1 MKNKKKYITGI
12 GILILLV
19 LLLFISIKF
28 LDRGSTK
35 SDDINRLNNTTD
47 EKLKFDYLLDGY
59 PEADVP
65 LYKIKEVSSSKYYI
79 NFDPKNISYFDD
91 TNYTYYNVV
100 FYTDASQS
108 EFLSYYKELFD
119 KEYVEEYANP
129 EMVKGYVGKYRVTA
143 AHYGSE
149 DTGYVQVYLPN
160 EEFTKDNK
168 YFGNYP
174 NLFEEDSMFV
184 EHENSYGLLNQ
195 AGGQTEYTRYFTVID
210 SGDRDKDGKDDVDEF
225 AVLISKYENIYK
237 DKLNYTMENELMSWG
252 EGEYTVKVSFSKDHG
267 RVYLNIR
274 GGIKE

>member
-1 MKNKKKYITGI
+1 MENKKKYITGI

-19 LLLFISIKF
+19 LLLFISVKF

-35 SDDINRLNNTTD
+35 NDDINSLNNTSD
-47 EKLKFDYLLDGY
+47 EKQEFDYLLEGY
-59 PEADVP
+59 PETDVP
-65 LYKIKEVSSSKYYI
+65 LYKIREVSSSKYYI

-174 NLFEEDSMFV
+174 DLFEEDSMFV

-210 SGDRDKDGKDDVDEF
+210 SGDIDKDGKDDVDEF

-237 DKLNYTMENELMSWG
+237 DKLNYTMEDEQMSWEDG
-252 EGEYTVKVSFSKDHG
+252 GYKITISFSKDHG

>member
-1 MKNKKKYITGI
+1 MKNKYIIGI
-12 GILILLV
+12 GVLILLV
-19 LLLFISIKF
+19 LLLFISGKF

-35 SDDINRLNNTTD
+35 NDDIDSSNNTSD
-47 EKLKFDYLLDGY
+47 EKQEFDYLLEGY
-59 PEADVP
+59 PEVDVP
-65 LYKIKEVSSSKYYI
+65 LYKIREVSSSKYYI

-108 EFLSYYKELFD
+108 EFLNYYKELFD

-129 EMVKGYVGKYRVTA
+129 EMVKGYVGTYRVTA
-143 AHYGSE
+143 AHYGSD

-168 YFGNYP
+168 YFVSYP
-174 NLFEEDSMFV
+174 DLFEEDSMLV

-225 AVLISKYENIYK
+225 AVLISKYENMYK
-237 DKLNYTMENELMSWG
+237 DKLNYTMEGEQMSWEDG
-252 EGEYTVKVSFSKDHG
+252 GYKITVSFSKDHG

>member
-1 MKNKKKYITGI
+1 MNNKKKYITGI
-12 GILILLV
+12 GILILLI
-19 LLLFISIKF
+19 LLLFISEKF

-35 SDDINRLNNTTD
+35 NEDINSLNNTSD

-59 PEADVP
+59 PEADVT
-65 LYKIKEVSSSKYYI
+65 LYKIREVSSSKYYI

-119 KEYVEEYANP
+119 KEYVEEYVNP

-143 AHYGSE
+143 AHYGSG

-168 YFGNYP
+168 YFDSYP
-174 NLFEEDSMFV
+174 DLFEEDSMLV

-225 AVLISKYENIYK
+225 AVLISKCENIYK
-237 DKLNYTMENELMSWG
+237 DKLNYTMEGEQMSWEDG
-252 EGEYTVKVSFSKDHG
+252 GYKITVSFSKNHG

-274 GGIKE
+274 GAIKE

>member
-1 MKNKKKYITGI
+1 M
-12 GILILLV
+12 
-19 LLLFISIKF
+19 
-28 LDRGSTK
+28 
-35 SDDINRLNNTTD
+35 
-47 EKLKFDYLLDGY
+47 
-59 PEADVP
+59 P
-65 LYKIKEVSSSKYYI
+65 LYKIREVSSSKYYI

-119 KEYVEEYANP
+119 KEYVEEYVNP

-143 AHYGSE
+143 AHYGSG

-168 YFGNYP
+168 YFDSYP
-174 NLFEEDSMFV
+174 DLFEEDSMLV

-225 AVLISKYENIYK
+225 AVLISKCENIYK
-237 DKLNYTMENELMSWG
+237 DKLNYTMEGEQMSWEDG
-252 EGEYTVKVSFSKDHG
+252 GYKITVSFSKDHG

-274 GGIKE
+274 GAIKE

>member
-1 MKNKKKYITGI
+1 MNNKKKYITVV
-12 GILILLV
+12 GILILLI
-19 LLLFISIKF
+19 LLLFISVKF

-35 SDDINRLNNTTD
+35 NDDINSLNNTSD
-47 EKLKFDYLLDGY
+47 EKLEFDYLLDGY

-65 LYKIKEVSSSKYYI
+65 LYKIREVSSSKYYI

-168 YFGNYP
+168 YFDSYP
-174 NLFEEDSMFV
+174 DLFEEDSMLV

-237 DKLNYTMENELMSWG
+237 DKLNYTMEGEQMSWEDG
-252 EGEYTVKVSFSKDHG
+252 GYKITVSFSKNHG

>member
-12 GILILLV
+12 GILILLI
-19 LLLFISIKF
+19 LLLFISVKF

-35 SDDINRLNNTTD
+35 NDDINRLNNTTD
-47 EKLKFDYLLDGY
+47 EKQEFDYLLEGY
-59 PEADVP
+59 PETDVP

-210 SGDRDKDGKDDVDEF
+210 SGDIDKDGKDDVDEF

-237 DKLNYTMENELMSWG
+237 DKLNYTMEDEQMSWEDG
-252 EGEYTVKVSFSKDHG
+252 GYKITISFSKDHG

>member
-1 MKNKKKYITGI
+1 MKNKRKYITGI

-19 LLLFISIKF
+19 LLLFISVKF

-47 EKLKFDYLLDGY
+47 EKLKLDYLLDGY

-143 AHYGSE
+143 AHYGSG

-168 YFGNYP
+168 YFVSYP
-174 NLFEEDSMFV
+174 DLFEEDSMLV

-237 DKLNYTMENELMSWG
+237 DKLNYTMEGEQMSWEDG
-252 EGEYTVKVSFSKDHG
+252 GYKITVSFSKDHG

>member
-12 GILILLV
+12 GILILLI
-19 LLLFISIKF
+19 LLLFISVKF

-35 SDDINRLNNTTD
+35 NDDINSLNNTSD
-47 EKLKFDYLLDGY
+47 EKQEFDYLLEGY
-59 PEADVP
+59 PETDVP

-143 AHYGSE
+143 AHYDSG

-168 YFGNYP
+168 YFDTYP
-174 NLFEEDSMFV
+174 DLFEEDSMFV

-210 SGDRDKDGKDDVDEF
+210 SGDIDKDGKDDVDEF

-237 DKLNYTMENELMSWG
+237 DKLNYTMEDEQMSWEDG
-252 EGEYTVKVSFSKDHG
+252 GYKITISFSKDHG

>member
-1 MKNKKKYITGI
+1 MNNKKKYITGI
-12 GILILLV
+12 GILILLI
-19 LLLFISIKF
+19 LLLFISVKF

-35 SDDINRLNNTTD
+35 NDDINSLNNISD
-47 EKLKFDYLLDGY
+47 EKLEFDYLLDGY

-65 LYKIKEVSSSKYYI
+65 LYKIREVSSSKYYI
-79 NFDPKNISYFDD
+79 NFDSKNISYFDD

-168 YFGNYP
+168 YFDSYP
-174 NLFEEDSMFV
+174 DLFEEDSMLV
-184 EHENSYGLLNQ
+184 EYENSYGLLNQ
-195 AGGQTEYTRYFTVID
+195 AGGQSEYTRYFTVID
-210 SGDRDKDGKDDVDEF
+210 SGDRDKDCKDDVDEF
-225 AVLISKYENIYK
+225 AMLISKYENIYK
-237 DKLNYTMENELMSWG
+237 DKLNYTMEGEQMSWEDG
-252 EGEYTVKVSFSKDHG
+252 GYKITVSFSKNHG

>member
-1 MKNKKKYITGI
+1 MKNKYIIGI
-12 GILILLV
+12 GVLILLV
-19 LLLFISIKF
+19 LLLFISGKF
-28 LDRGSTK
+28 LDSGSTK
-35 SDDINRLNNTTD
+35 NDDINSSNNTSD
-47 EKLKFDYLLDGY
+47 EKQEFDYLLEGY
-59 PEADVP
+59 PEVDVP
-65 LYKIKEVSSSKYYI
+65 LYKIREVSSSKYYI

-108 EFLSYYKELFD
+108 EFLNYYKELFD

-143 AHYGSE
+143 AHYGSD

-168 YFGNYP
+168 YFVSYP
-174 NLFEEDSMFV
+174 DLFEEDSMLV

-195 AGGQTEYTRYFTVID
+195 TGGQTEYTRYFTVID

-237 DKLNYTMENELMSWG
+237 DKLNYTMEGEQMSWEDG
-252 EGEYTVKVSFSKDHG
+252 GYKITVSFSKDHG

>member
-1 MKNKKKYITGI
+1 MNNKKKYITVV
-12 GILILLV
+12 GILILLI
-19 LLLFISIKF
+19 LLLFISVKF
-28 LDRGSTK
+28 LDSGSTK
-35 SDDINRLNNTTD
+35 NDDINSLNNTSD

-65 LYKIKEVSSSKYYI
+65 LYKIREVSSSKYYI

-108 EFLSYYKELFD
+108 EFLNYYKELFD

-129 EMVKGYVGKYRVTA
+129 EMVKGYVGKYRVTV
-143 AHYGSE
+143 AHYGSD

-168 YFGNYP
+168 YFVSYP
-174 NLFEEDSMFV
+174 DLFEEDSMLV

-237 DKLNYTMENELMSWG
+237 DKLNYTMEGEQMSWEDG
-252 EGEYTVKVSFSKDHG
+252 GYKITVSFSKDHG

>member
-1 MKNKKKYITGI
+1 MNNKKKYITGI
-12 GILILLV
+12 GILILLI
-19 LLLFISIKF
+19 LLLFISEKF

-35 SDDINRLNNTTD
+35 NEDINSLNNTSD
-47 EKLKFDYLLDGY
+47 EKLKLDYLLDGY

-65 LYKIKEVSSSKYYI
+65 LYKIREVSSSKYYI

-119 KEYVEEYANP
+119 KEYVEEYVNP

-143 AHYGSE
+143 AHYGSG

-168 YFGNYP
+168 YFDSYP
-174 NLFEEDSMFV
+174 DLFEEDSMLV

-237 DKLNYTMENELMSWG
+237 DKLNYTMEGEQMSWEDG
-252 EGEYTVKVSFSKDHG
+252 GYKITVSFSKNHG

>member
-1 MKNKKKYITGI
+1 MENKKKYITGI
-12 GILILLV
+12 GILILLI
-19 LLLFISIKF
+19 LLLFISEKF
-28 LDRGSTK
+28 LDRGPTK
-35 SDDINRLNNTTD
+35 NDDINSLNNTSD

-65 LYKIKEVSSSKYYI
+65 LYKTREVSSSKYYI

-168 YFGNYP
+168 YFDSYP
-174 NLFEEDSMFV
+174 DLFEEDSMLI

-195 AGGQTEYTRYFTVID
+195 VGGQTEYTRYFTVID

-237 DKLNYTMENELMSWG
+237 DKSNYTMEGEQMSWEDG
-252 EGEYTVKVSFSKDHG
+252 GYKITVSFSKDHG

>member
-1 MKNKKKYITGI
+1 MNNKKKYITGI
-12 GILILLV
+12 GILILLI
-19 LLLFISIKF
+19 LLLFISVKF

-35 SDDINRLNNTTD
+35 NDDINSLNNTSD
-47 EKLKFDYLLDGY
+47 EKLEFDYLLDGY

-65 LYKIKEVSSSKYYI
+65 LYKIREVSSSKYYI

-168 YFGNYP
+168 YFDSYP
-174 NLFEEDSMFV
+174 DLFEEDSMLV

-237 DKLNYTMENELMSWG
+237 DKLNYTMEGEQMSWEDG
-252 EGEYTVKVSFSKDHG
+252 GYKITVSFSKNHG

>member
-1 MKNKKKYITGI
+1 MKNKYIIGI
-12 GILILLV
+12 GVLILLI
-19 LLLFISIKF
+19 LLLFISGKF
-28 LDRGSTK
+28 LDSGSTK
-35 SDDINRLNNTTD
+35 NDDIDSSNNTSD
-47 EKLKFDYLLDGY
+47 EKQEFDYLLEGY
-59 PEADVP
+59 PEVDVP
-65 LYKIKEVSSSKYYI
+65 LHKIREVSSSKYYI

-108 EFLSYYKELFD
+108 EFLNYYKELFD

-143 AHYGSE
+143 AHYGSD

-168 YFGNYP
+168 YFVSYP
-174 NLFEEDSMFV
+174 DLFEEDSMLV

-195 AGGQTEYTRYFTVID
+195 TGGQTEYTRYFTVID

-237 DKLNYTMENELMSWG
+237 DKLNYTMEGEQMSWEDG
-252 EGEYTVKVSFSKDHG
+252 GYKITVSFSKDHG

>member
-1 MKNKKKYITGI
+1 MKNKYTIGI
-12 GILILLV
+12 SILILLI
-19 LLLFISIKF
+19 LLLFTSAKF

-35 SDDINRLNNTTD
+35 NDDINSSNNTSG
-47 EKLKFDYLLDGY
+47 EKQEFDYLLDGY
-59 PEADVP
+59 PKADVP
-65 LYKIKEVSSSKYYI
+65 LYKIMEVSSSKYYI

-108 EFLSYYKELFD
+108 EFLNYYKELFD

-143 AHYGSE
+143 AHYGSD

-168 YFGNYP
+168 YFVSYP
-174 NLFEEDSMFV
+174 DLFEEDSMLV

-195 AGGQTEYTRYFTVID
+195 TGGQTEYTRYFTVID

-237 DKLNYTMENELMSWG
+237 DKLNYTMEGEQMSWEDG
-252 EGEYTVKVSFSKDHG
+252 GYKITVSFSKDHG

>member
-1 MKNKKKYITGI
+1 MENKKKYITGI
-12 GILILLV
+12 GILILLI
-19 LLLFISIKF
+19 LLLFISVKF

-35 SDDINRLNNTTD
+35 NDDINSLNNTSD
-47 EKLKFDYLLDGY
+47 EKLEFDYLLEGY

-65 LYKIKEVSSSKYYI
+65 LYKIREVSSSKYYI

-143 AHYGSE
+143 AHYGSG

-168 YFGNYP
+168 YFVSYP
-174 NLFEEDSMFV
+174 DLFEEDSMLV

-237 DKLNYTMENELMSWG
+237 DKLNYTMEGEQMSWEDG
-252 EGEYTVKVSFSKDHG
+252 GYKITVSFSKDHG

>member
-12 GILILLV
+12 GILILLI
-19 LLLFISIKF
+19 LLLFISVKF

-35 SDDINRLNNTTD
+35 NDDINRLNNTTD
-47 EKLKFDYLLDGY
+47 EKQEFDYLLEGY
-59 PEADVP
+59 PETDVP

-174 NLFEEDSMFV
+174 DLFEEDSMFV

-210 SGDRDKDGKDDVDEF
+210 SGDIDKDGKDDVDEF

-237 DKLNYTMENELMSWG
+237 DKLNYTMEDEQMSWEDG
-252 EGEYTVKVSFSKDHG
+252 GYKITISFSKDHG

>member
-1 MKNKKKYITGI
+1 MENKKKYITGV
-12 GILILLV
+12 GILILLI
-19 LLLFISIKF
+19 LLLFISVKF

-35 SDDINRLNNTTD
+35 NDDINSLNNTSD
-47 EKLKFDYLLDGY
+47 EKLEFDYLLEGY

-65 LYKIKEVSSSKYYI
+65 LYKIREVSSSKYYI

-143 AHYGSE
+143 AHYGSG

-168 YFGNYP
+168 YFDSYP
-174 NLFEEDSMFV
+174 DLFEEDSMLV

-237 DKLNYTMENELMSWG
+237 DKLNYTMEGEQMSWEDG
-252 EGEYTVKVSFSKDHG
+252 GYKITVSFSKDHG

>member
-1 MKNKKKYITGI
+1 MENKKKYITGV
-12 GILILLV
+12 GILILLI
-19 LLLFISIKF
+19 LLLFISVKF

-35 SDDINRLNNTTD
+35 NDDINSLNNTSD
-47 EKLKFDYLLDGY
+47 EKLEFDYLLEGY

-65 LYKIKEVSSSKYYI
+65 LYKIREVSSSKYYI

-143 AHYGSE
+143 AHYGSG

-168 YFGNYP
+168 YFVSYP
-174 NLFEEDSMFV
+174 DLFEEDSMLV

-237 DKLNYTMENELMSWG
+237 DKLNYTMEGEQMSWEDG
-252 EGEYTVKVSFSKDHG
+252 GYKITVSFSKDHG

>member
-1 MKNKKKYITGI
+1 MNNKKKYITVV
-12 GILILLV
+12 GILILLI
-19 LLLFISIKF
+19 LLLFISVKF

-35 SDDINRLNNTTD
+35 NEDINSLNNTSD

-65 LYKIKEVSSSKYYI
+65 LYKIREVSSSKYYI

-119 KEYVEEYANP
+119 KEYVEEYANT

-160 EEFTKDNK
+160 DEFTKDNK
-168 YFGNYP
+168 YFVNYP
-174 NLFEEDSMFV
+174 DLFEEDSMLV

-210 SGDRDKDGKDDVDEF
+210 SGDRDKDGQDDVDEF
-225 AVLISKYENIYK
+225 SVLISKYENIYK
-237 DKLNYTMENELMSWG
+237 DKLNYTMEGERMSWEDG
-252 EGEYTVKVSFSKDHG
+252 GYKITVSFSKNHG

-274 GGIKE
+274 GGINE

>member
-1 MKNKKKYITGI
+1 MKNKYTIGI
-12 GILILLV
+12 SILILLI
-19 LLLFISIKF
+19 LLLFTSAKF

-35 SDDINRLNNTTD
+35 NDDIDSSNNTSD
-47 EKLKFDYLLDGY
+47 EKQEFDYLLEGY
-59 PEADVP
+59 PEVDVP
-65 LYKIKEVSSSKYYI
+65 LYKIREVSSSKYYI

-108 EFLSYYKELFD
+108 EFLNYYKELFD

-143 AHYGSE
+143 AHYGSD

-168 YFGNYP
+168 YFVSYP
-174 NLFEEDSMFV
+174 DLFEEDSMLV

-237 DKLNYTMENELMSWG
+237 DKLNYTMEGEQMSWEDG
-252 EGEYTVKVSFSKDHG
+252 GYKITVSFSKDHG

>member
-1 MKNKKKYITGI
+1 MNNKKKYITVV
-12 GILILLV
+12 GILILLI
-19 LLLFISIKF
+19 LLLFISVKF
-28 LDRGSTK
+28 LDSGSTK
-35 SDDINRLNNTTD
+35 NDDINSLNNTSD

-65 LYKIKEVSSSKYYI
+65 LYKIREVSSSKYYI

-119 KEYVEEYANP
+119 KEYAEEYANP

-168 YFGNYP
+168 YFVNYP
-174 NLFEEDSMFV
+174 DLFEEDSMLV
-184 EHENSYGLLNQ
+184 EHENSYGVLNQ

-210 SGDRDKDGKDDVDEF
+210 SGDRDKDGQDDVDEF
-225 AVLISKYENIYK
+225 SVLISKYENIYK
-237 DKLNYTMENELMSWG
+237 DKLNYTMEGERMSWEDG
-252 EGEYTVKVSFSKDHG
+252 GYKITVSFSKNHG

-274 GGIKE
+274 GGISE

>member
-1 MKNKKKYITGI
+1 MNNKKKYITGI
-12 GILILLV
+12 GILILLI
-19 LLLFISIKF
+19 LLLFISEKF

-35 SDDINRLNNTTD
+35 NEDINSLNNTSD

-65 LYKIKEVSSSKYYI
+65 LYKIREVSSSKYYI

-119 KEYVEEYANP
+119 KEYVEEYVNP

-143 AHYGSE
+143 AHYGSD

-168 YFGNYP
+168 YFDSYP
-174 NLFEEDSMFV
+174 DLFEEDSMLV

-225 AVLISKYENIYK
+225 AVLISKCENIYK
-237 DKLNYTMENELMSWG
+237 DKLNYTMEGEQMSWEDG
-252 EGEYTVKVSFSKDHG
+252 GYKITVSFSKDHG

-274 GGIKE
+274 GAIKE

>member
-1 MKNKKKYITGI
+1 MNNKKKYII
-12 GILILLV
+12 VVGILILLI
-19 LLLFISIKF
+19 LLLFISVKF
-28 LDRGSTK
+28 LDRGSSK
-35 SDDINRLNNTTD
+35 SDDINSLNNTSD

-65 LYKIKEVSSSKYYI
+65 LYKIREVSSSKYYI

-119 KEYVEEYANP
+119 KEYAEEYANP

-168 YFGNYP
+168 YFDSYP
-174 NLFEEDSMFV
+174 DLFEEDSMLI

-237 DKLNYTMENELMSWG
+237 DKLNYTLEGEQMSWEDG
-252 EGEYTVKVSFSKDHG
+252 GYKITLSFSKNHG

-274 GGIKE
+274 GGISE

>member
-1 MKNKKKYITGI
+1 MNNKKKYITVV
-12 GILILLV
+12 GILILLI
-19 LLLFISIKF
+19 LLLFISVKF
-28 LDRGSTK
+28 LDSGSTK
-35 SDDINRLNNTTD
+35 NDDINSLNNTSD

-65 LYKIKEVSSSKYYI
+65 LYKIREVSSSKYYI

-119 KEYVEEYANP
+119 KEYAEEYANP

-168 YFGNYP
+168 YFVNYP
-174 NLFEEDSMFV
+174 DLFEEDSMLV

-195 AGGQTEYTRYFTVID
+195 AGGQTEYTRYFMVID

-237 DKLNYTMENELMSWG
+237 DKLNYTLEGEQMSWEDG
-252 EGEYTVKVSFSKDHG
+252 GYKITLSFSKNHG

-274 GGIKE
+274 GGISE

>member
-1 MKNKKKYITGI
+1 MKNKYIIGI
-12 GILILLV
+12 GVLILLV
-19 LLLFISIKF
+19 LLLFISGKF
-28 LDRGSTK
+28 LDSGSTK
-35 SDDINRLNNTTD
+35 NDDIDSSNNTSD
-47 EKLKFDYLLDGY
+47 EKQEFDYLLEGY
-59 PEADVP
+59 PEVDVP
-65 LYKIKEVSSSKYYI
+65 LYKIREVSSSKYYI

-108 EFLSYYKELFD
+108 EFLNYYKELFD

-143 AHYGSE
+143 AHYGSD

-168 YFGNYP
+168 YFVSYP
-174 NLFEEDSMFV
+174 DLFEEDSMLV

-195 AGGQTEYTRYFTVID
+195 TGGQTEYTRYFTVID

-237 DKLNYTMENELMSWG
+237 DKLNYTMEGEQMSWEDG
-252 EGEYTVKVSFSKDHG
+252 GYKITVSFSKDHG

>member
-1 MKNKKKYITGI
+1 MKNKYIMGI
-12 GILILLV
+12 GVLILLV
-19 LLLFISIKF
+19 LLLFISGKF
-28 LDRGSTK
+28 LDSGSTK
-35 SDDINRLNNTTD
+35 NDDIDSSNNTSD
-47 EKLKFDYLLDGY
+47 EKQEFDYLLEGY
-59 PEADVP
+59 PEVDVP
-65 LYKIKEVSSSKYYI
+65 LYKIREVSSSKYYI

-108 EFLSYYKELFD
+108 EFLNYYKELFD

-143 AHYGSE
+143 AHYGSD

-168 YFGNYP
+168 YFVSYP
-174 NLFEEDSMFV
+174 DLFEEDSMLV

-195 AGGQTEYTRYFTVID
+195 TGGQTEYTRYFTVID

-237 DKLNYTMENELMSWG
+237 DKLNYTMEGEQMSWEDG
-252 EGEYTVKVSFSKDHG
+252 GYKITVSFSKDHG

>member
-1 MKNKKKYITGI
+1 MNNKKKYITGI
-12 GILILLV
+12 GILILLI
-19 LLLFISIKF
+19 LLLFISEKF

-35 SDDINRLNNTTD
+35 NEDINSLNNTSD

-65 LYKIKEVSSSKYYI
+65 LYKIRAVSSSKYYI

-119 KEYVEEYANP
+119 KEYVEEYVNP

-143 AHYGSE
+143 AHYGSG

-168 YFGNYP
+168 YFDSYP
-174 NLFEEDSMFV
+174 DLFEEDSMLV

-225 AVLISKYENIYK
+225 AVLISKCENIYK
-237 DKLNYTMENELMSWG
+237 DKLNYTMEGEQMSWEDG
-252 EGEYTVKVSFSKDHG
+252 GYKITVSFSKDHG

-274 GGIKE
+274 GAIKE

>member
-1 MKNKKKYITGI
+1 MGI
-12 GILILLV
+12 GVLILLV
-19 LLLFISIKF
+19 LLLFISGKF
-28 LDRGSTK
+28 LDSGSTK
-35 SDDINRLNNTTD
+35 NDDIDSSNNTSD
-47 EKLKFDYLLDGY
+47 EKQEFDYLLEGY
-59 PEADVP
+59 PEVDVP
-65 LYKIKEVSSSKYYI
+65 LYKIREVSSSKYYI

-108 EFLSYYKELFD
+108 EFLNYYKELFD

-143 AHYGSE
+143 AHYDSD

-168 YFGNYP
+168 YFVSYP
-174 NLFEEDSMFV
+174 DLFEEDSMLV

-195 AGGQTEYTRYFTVID
+195 TGGQTEYTRYFTVID

-225 AVLISKYENIYK
+225 AVLISKYENMYK
-237 DKLNYTMENELMSWG
+237 DKLNYTMEG
-252 EGEYTVKVSFSKDHG
+252 EQMRWEDEGYKITVSFSKDHG

>member
-1 MKNKKKYITGI
+1 MNNKKKYITVV
-12 GILILLV
+12 GILILLI
-19 LLLFISIKF
+19 LLLFISVKF

-35 SDDINRLNNTTD
+35 NDDINSLNNTSD
-47 EKLKFDYLLDGY
+47 EKLEFDYLLDGY

-65 LYKIKEVSSSKYYI
+65 LYKIREVSSSKYYI

-168 YFGNYP
+168 YFDSYP
-174 NLFEEDSMFV
+174 DLFEEDSMLV
-184 EHENSYGLLNQ
+184 EYENSYGLLNQ
-195 AGGQTEYTRYFTVID
+195 AGGQSEYTRYFTVID
-210 SGDRDKDGKDDVDEF
+210 SGDRDKDCKDDVDEF
-225 AVLISKYENIYK
+225 AMLISKYVNIYK
-237 DKLNYTMENELMSWG
+237 DKLNYTMEGEQMSWEDG
-252 EGEYTVKVSFSKDHG
+252 GYKITVSFSKNHG

>member
-1 MKNKKKYITGI
+1 MNNKKKYIIGI

-19 LLLFISIKF
+19 LLLFISVKF
-28 LDRGSTK
+28 LDRGSIK
-35 SDDINRLNNTTD
+35 SDDINSLNNTTD
-47 EKLKFDYLLDGY
+47 EKLKLDYLLDGY

-168 YFGNYP
+168 YFDSYP
-174 NLFEEDSMFV
+174 DLFEEDSMLV

-237 DKLNYTMENELMSWG
+237 DKLNYTMEGELMGWE
-252 EGEYTVKVSFSKDHG
+252 EGGYTVKINFSKDHG

>member
-1 MKNKKKYITGI
+1 MENKKKYITGI
-12 GILILLV
+12 GILILLI
-19 LLLFISIKF
+19 LLLFISVKF

-35 SDDINRLNNTTD
+35 NDDINSLNNISD
-47 EKLKFDYLLDGY
+47 EKLEFDYLLDGY

-65 LYKIKEVSSSKYYI
+65 LYKIREVSSSKYYI
-79 NFDPKNISYFDD
+79 NFDSKNISYFDD

-168 YFGNYP
+168 YFDSYP
-174 NLFEEDSMFV
+174 DLFEEDSMLV

-237 DKLNYTMENELMSWG
+237 DKLNYTMEGEQMSWEDG
-252 EGEYTVKVSFSKDHG
+252 GYKITVSFSKDHG

-274 GGIKE
+274 GGIK

>member
-1 MKNKKKYITGI
+1 MNNKKKYITVV
-12 GILILLV
+12 GILILLI
-19 LLLFISIKF
+19 LLLFISVKF

-35 SDDINRLNNTTD
+35 NDDINSLNNTSD

-129 EMVKGYVGKYRVTA
+129 EMVKGYIGKYRVTA

-168 YFGNYP
+168 YFDSYP
-174 NLFEEDSMFV
+174 DLFEEDSMLI

-237 DKLNYTMENELMSWG
+237 DKLNYTMEGEQMSWE
-252 EGEYTVKVSFSKDHG
+252 EGEYTVKISFSKNHG

>member
-1 MKNKKKYITGI
+1 MENKKKYITGV
-12 GILILLV
+12 GILILLI
-19 LLLFISIKF
+19 LLLFISVKF

-35 SDDINRLNNTTD
+35 NDDINSLNNTSD
-47 EKLKFDYLLDGY
+47 EKLEFDYLLEGY

-65 LYKIKEVSSSKYYI
+65 LYKIREVSSSKYYI

-168 YFGNYP
+168 YFDSYP
-174 NLFEEDSMFV
+174 DLFEEDSMLV

-237 DKLNYTMENELMSWG
+237 DKLNYTMEGEQMSWEDG
-252 EGEYTVKVSFSKDHG
+252 GYKITVSFSKDHG